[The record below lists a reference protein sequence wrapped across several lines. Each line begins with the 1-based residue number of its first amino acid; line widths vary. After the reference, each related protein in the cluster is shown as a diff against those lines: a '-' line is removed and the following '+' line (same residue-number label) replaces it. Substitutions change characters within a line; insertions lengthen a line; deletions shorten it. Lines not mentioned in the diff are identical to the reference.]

1 MLEALAVAVGA
12 GVINDDTAGI
22 ILSKV
27 RSQALGLAG
36 KLDSDALDEEVI
48 AALNASAS
56 APVEGVISADA
67 SSAGEEAG
75 GEAPDEEEEEEE
87 EAGFGGLG
95 DLFG

>member
-1 MLEALAVAVGA
+1 M
-12 GVINDDTAGI
+12 INDDTAGI

-36 KLDSDALDEEVI
+36 RLDSDALDEEVI
-48 AALNASAS
+48 AALDASAS
-56 APVEGVISADA
+56 APVESVTSADA
-67 SSAGEEAG
+67 SSVDEETG